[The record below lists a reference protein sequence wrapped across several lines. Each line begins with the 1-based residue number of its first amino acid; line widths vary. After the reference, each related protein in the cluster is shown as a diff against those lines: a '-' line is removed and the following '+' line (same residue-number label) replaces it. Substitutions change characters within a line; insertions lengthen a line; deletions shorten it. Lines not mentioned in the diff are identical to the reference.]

1 MVTNALNAGI
11 ARRCLRLV
19 IGRGERAML
28 LLEELVPV
36 VKTRTG
42 DVPVTPLRLQIE
54 RAGKGEL
61 LA

>member
-1 MVTNALNAGI
+1 MATSALNAGI

-36 VKTRTG
+36 AKTRTG
-42 DVPVTPLRLQIE
+42 DVPVTALRLQIE
-54 RAGKGEL
+54 
-61 LA
+61 